1 MWFLR
6 CGRTGRE
13 TNRQKRPSQYSA
25 SPPPPHTKE
34 KKKGNLG
41 SQGGSWV
48 GGESAREKTRKKPPA
63 KSPPPPPPQYSGKDI
78 LVKIYLPRMK
88 VIAGFAVPVQALR
101 CDARCYFNVRSK
113 ADISQLNLPHGTD
126 N

>member
-1 MWFLR
+1 M
-6 CGRTGRE
+6 GEQAERE
-13 TNRQKRPSQYSA
+13 TDRNAHRN
-25 SPPPPHTKE
+25 T
-34 KKKGNLG
+34 
-41 SQGGSWV
+41 
-48 GGESAREKTRKKPPA
+48 
-63 KSPPPPPPQYSGKDI
+63 PPPPQYSGKDI